1 MENFG
6 GKLDGKIAII
16 TGAARGLGAAYAK
29 AFAAEGAQVCVSDVL
44 DPSVTVAAIESDG
57 GKAIGVIADVT
68 DILACENLVT
78 QTAEAFGG
86 VDILVNNA
94 ALFVDIPRRT
104 FLDIDSDEW
113 DKVMAVNVR
122 GSFNCAKAVVPVM
135 RDRGAGSIINISS
148 STAMKGIP
156 FTLHYVTSKG
166 AIIAM
171 TRALAREV
179 GGDNIRVNA
188 LAPGLTLSEAVV
200 EQDEVFAPYNEMSI
214 KGRAFKREQAPDD
227 LIGAA
232 VFLASDDSSFV
243 TGQTMVIDGGDVAY

>member
-1 MENFG
+1 M

-16 TGAARGLGAAYAK
+16 TGAARGLGAAYAR
-29 AFAAEGAQVCVSDVL
+29 AFAAQGARVCVSDVL
-44 DPSVTVAAIESDG
+44 DPSATVAAIKGNG
-57 GKAIGVIADVT
+57 GEAIGVEADVT
-68 DILACENLVT
+68 DMSACENLVA
-78 QTAEAFGG
+78 QTAGAFGS
-86 VDILVNNA
+86 VDVLVNNA

-135 RDRGAGSIINISS
+135 RERGAGSIINISS

-171 TRALAREV
+171 TRALAREE
-179 GGDNIRVNA
+179 GAHNIRVNA
-188 LAPGLTLSEAVV
+188 LAPGLTMSEAVA
-200 EQDEVFAPYNEMSI
+200 EQDDVFAPYNEMSI
-214 KGRAFKREQAPDD
+214 RGRAFKREQAPDD

-232 VFLASDDSSFV
+232 VFLASDDSGFV